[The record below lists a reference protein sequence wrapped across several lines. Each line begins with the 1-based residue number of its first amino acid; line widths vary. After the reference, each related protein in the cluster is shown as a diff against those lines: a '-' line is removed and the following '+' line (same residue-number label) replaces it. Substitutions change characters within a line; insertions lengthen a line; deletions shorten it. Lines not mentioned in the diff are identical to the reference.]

1 MPLDP
6 QAQVILEAMSAGLPF
21 EPDLDIDE
29 FRTQFSETS
38 LPLEAVSI
46 AKAEDR
52 SIPGPQGEI
61 PIRIYTPEG
70 DGPVSF
76 GCIDPDRNLSLGTGD
91 GSVLRLRNG
100 NGFERKARLGEL
112 RAKFVDV
119 QVGLKRKSS
128 AHCFQYH
135 LGLRI

>member
-6 QAQVILEAMSAGLPF
+6 QAKVILEAMSAGLPF

-70 DGPVSF
+70 DGPHPLVVYF
-76 GCIDPDRNLSLGTGD
+76 HGGGWVI
-91 GSVLRLRNG
+91 
-100 NGFERKARLGEL
+100 
-112 RAKFVDV
+112 
-119 QVGLKRKSS
+119 
-128 AHCFQYH
+128 FQKTLTKY
-135 LGLRI
+135 